1 MYGNLKKK
9 IAQTKKKKKK
19 KEHKNKTLKLELV
32 KKKKMDEA
40 HVRTWAVSLGRKNL
54 GPTISFPSPSP
65 NQTPSKKISLLIYPP
80 FFFSHSPKNPLYQT
94 HP

>member
-1 MYGNLKKK
+1 MYGHFKKK
-9 IAQTKKKKKK
+9 KHKPKKKKKK
-19 KEHKNKTLKLELV
+19 RAQKQNTKTGAS